1 MNVSSILRKW
11 IDLVNKYSDVENKKE
26 NDNNEMAKNV
36 ITVEGNA
43 NDLFEISNNGEM
55 KQTRLFF
62 LLPESL
68 EENSE
73 TLDLTITSTNPY
85 HSFPIFDSLLDKKIR
100 ISVDIIGDEE

>member
-1 MNVSSILRKW
+1 MDIKNIFREWLNLDNQYRKG
-11 IDLVNKYSDVENKKE
+11 NKEEN
-26 NDNNEMAKNV
+26 NNKMIKNV
-36 ITVEGNA
+36 ITVEGNT

-55 KQTRLFF
+55 KQTRLFY

-85 HSFPIFDSLLDKKIR
+85 HFFPIFDNLLNKKIR